1 MFWIA
6 FLISKYVFVFV
17 QEAQWLTNVTVVG
30 EEAEGWLKKLGCNK
44 VDGQAWGGKA
54 FRAHPQ
60 ANG

>member
-1 MFWIA
+1 M
-6 FLISKYVFVFV
+6 ISKYVFVFV